1 MKDKRKINAF
11 PVNERDC
18 SDGMYLRDYFAAK
31 ALHIYISLV
40 NNDSGY
46 GYNDIARWSYKI
58 ADAMME
64 EREKE

>member
-11 PVNERDC
+11 PVNEQDC

-31 ALHIYISLV
+31 A
-40 NNDSGY
+40 
-46 GYNDIARWSYKI
+46 IAILMDFGFTDERIAKEAYKI